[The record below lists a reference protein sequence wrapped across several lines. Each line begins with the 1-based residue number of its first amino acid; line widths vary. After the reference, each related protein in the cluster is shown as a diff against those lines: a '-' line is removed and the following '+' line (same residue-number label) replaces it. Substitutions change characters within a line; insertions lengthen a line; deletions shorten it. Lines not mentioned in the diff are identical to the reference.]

1 MKIDNNLTHLKLRAL
16 TVKTRVLFS
25 RGLYRYF
32 EFDLNEIVEE
42 VTKAFLSLEK
52 AEREEIRTRSLKDYI
67 EILTSIMNYF
77 AGKGNVDEILNL
89 LKNSPLKE
97 EQKAE
102 LKIRASEGLTY
113 LWDERA
119 KELLEE
125 VKDVENTDKHRISYI
140 KGLWSMDDF
149 EKASELFEESA
160 KSAELYPL
168 SKTSAVRAYC
178 LATILT
184 SKRMRALKM
193 VTNAEK
199 KIVGDIESTLYY
211 KFTDAFVSVNREEK
225 VKDFLNELSR
235 MQIGAEQ
242 KKRYW
247 IHYSKAFC
255 LLDYLA
261 GLHLDEKAKNMLE
274 NDQLYKIISS
284 LNDSS
289 ESFRRLDVVTMPQM
303 HKNILKGIISGG
315 VEREDKLA
323 KFVGF
328 RFLTTV

>member
-1 MKIDNNLTHLKLRAL
+1 
-16 TVKTRVLFS
+16 
-25 RGLYRYF
+25 
-32 EFDLNEIVEE
+32 
-42 VTKAFLSLEK
+42 
-52 AEREEIRTRSLKDYI
+52 
-67 EILTSIMNYF
+67 
-77 AGKGNVDEILNL
+77 
-89 LKNSPLKE
+89 
-97 EQKAE
+97 
-102 LKIRASEGLTY
+102 
-113 LWDERA
+113 
-119 KELLEE
+119 
-125 VKDVENTDKHRISYI
+125 
-140 KGLWSMDDF
+140 MDDF

-225 VKDFLNELSR
+225 VKDFFNELSR
-235 MQIGAEQ
+235 MQIGAGQ
-242 KKRYW
+242 KRRYW

-261 GLHLDEKAKNMLE
+261 GLRLDEKAKDMLE

-323 KFVGF
+323 KFIGF